1 MPRLVTVPCGRSLKP
16 RADLAWVT
24 VEGFED
30 IVTLIVMLLQAF
42 AQNKSFLGRSRGLGE
57 VVDRSAFRKVKG
69 WVSAC

>member
-42 AQNKSFLGRSRGLGE
+42 AQNKSFLGGLRWLG
-57 VVDRSAFRKVKG
+57 G
-69 WVSAC
+69 